1 MNTSSELLIGQ
12 TISNLR
18 ILPPEAVR
26 QVADYVEFLQTKY
39 RSVSP
44 IGSSESLLACWGKW
58 QFTPDERA
66 ELDAYIQT
74 TREMDDDRLS
84 A

>member
-1 MNTSSELLIGQ
+1 MNTLSELLIGQ
-12 TISNLR
+12 TVSKLR

-44 IGSSESLLACWGKW
+44 VGSPESLLACWGKW

-66 ELDAYIQT
+66 ALDACIQS
-74 TREMDDDRLS
+74 TREPGHI
-84 A
+84 

>member
-1 MNTSSELLIGQ
+1 MNTPSEHLIGQ
-12 TISNLR
+12 TISKLR

-26 QVADYVEFLQTKY
+26 QVADYVEFLHTRY
-39 RSVSP
+39 RAVSP
-44 IGSSESLLACWGKW
+44 VGSPKSLLACWGKW

-66 ELDAYIQT
+66 ELDAYIQA
-74 TREMDDDRLS
+74 TREMDNDRLS